1 MRTIQQC
8 HSDDHTWGLSI
19 SDTNIHCLLHEN
31 NGSLVLGG
39 GALNDMA
46 HDHLRKCFGAQKH
59 QTKVLSWF
67 VIIWSAS
74 CIFRVVIIDG
84 WQFEQLQWGDK
95 NWQVM
100 WEWVNKTSIMRDRAQ
115 VFFCLN
121 PLYTHSSSSAP
132 VSLSLSDV
140 AKTFID
146 DDTCSLKARF
156 DTRSENGLTSVH
168 TDAKQKINKCK
179 KQTSSRWLQIVSL

>member
-1 MRTIQQC
+1 MRSIQQC

-19 SDTNIHCLLHEN
+19 SDTNIHCLLPEN

-46 HDHLRKCFGAQKH
+46 HDHLHKCFGAQKH

-100 WEWVNKTSIMRDRAQ
+100 WEWIRLQLWETGLKSSFASI
-115 VFFCLN
+115 LYIPT
-121 PLYTHSSSSAP
+121 PLPHSAP
-132 VSLSLSDV
+132 VSLSVTDV
-140 AKTFID
+140 AKTFKN
-146 DDTCSLKARF
+146 DDTCGLKAKF
-156 DTRSENGLTSVH
+156 DTRLENGLTSVH

-179 KQTSSRWLQIVSL
+179 KQTSSRWLQIVPL